1 MKILS
6 PELKSPYLNVFIVV
20 IISTIFV
27 GWLFANYLE
36 GPEIVSNY
44 RLFGILLTGAV
55 VLLLLLF
62 FIMLRNNF
70 KSLEAAKDLLKSRD
84 DWKRTFDAV
93 PDLIAIIDADFRI
106 SNMNRA
112 MAERLGI
119 SQLEGVGMN
128 CHELLYDSQEPPST
142 CPHQRMLQSGTTESE
157 TAFIKALNGDFII
170 SVAPLMSKEGTMES
184 SIHVMHDISKIRLL
198 EQSRKEYAQRLEF
211 VLEGS
216 NDATWEW
223 DMITNQG
230 ILNNRYYEMIE
241 FTPGEVDP
249 TFDFFLKTIHSDDVA
264 DVRQRVEDCLDGKTK
279 GYEANY
285 RMVSKSGKLKN
296 VLGRGKIVRYDEE
309 GRPLKMAGVIT
320 DVSEMKR
327 LNDEVNRINNLES
340 IGILSGGLAH
350 DFSNVLN
357 IIYGNI
363 TFVKMLAEGNAA
375 LVEPLTDAEEACERA
390 KELGTRLQAFSQGNT
405 PFREQFTLPAL
416 IEDAAR
422 VLFKGSRITHIIS
435 APDDLLPLEAD
446 PRQIRQLFE
455 NLLTNAKDAM
465 PDGGTVKIAIESC
478 EVDAKKGLPLRS
490 GPFVCITIQ
499 DNGTGIPM
507 ANLQKIFDPYFST
520 KDTYSQR
527 GMGLGLSICH
537 AIMMR
542 HNGHVFV
549 ESSVE
554 IGTRVT
560 LYLPASVEEKHLSPE
575 V

>member
-1 MKILS
+1 
-6 PELKSPYLNVFIVV
+6 
-20 IISTIFV
+20 
-27 GWLFANYLE
+27 
-36 GPEIVSNY
+36 
-44 RLFGILLTGAV
+44 
-55 VLLLLLF
+55 
-62 FIMLRNNF
+62 
-70 KSLEAAKDLLKSRD
+70 
-84 DWKRTFDAV
+84 
-93 PDLIAIIDADFRI
+93 
-106 SNMNRA
+106 
-112 MAERLGI
+112 
-119 SQLEGVGMN
+119 
-128 CHELLYDSQEPPST
+128 
-142 CPHQRMLQSGTTESE
+142 
-157 TAFIKALNGDFII
+157 
-170 SVAPLMSKEGTMES
+170 
-184 SIHVMHDISKIRLL
+184 
-198 EQSRKEYAQRLEF
+198 
-211 VLEGS
+211 
-216 NDATWEW
+216 
-223 DMITNQG
+223 
-230 ILNNRYYEMIE
+230 
-241 FTPGEVDP
+241 
-249 TFDFFLKTIHSDDVA
+249 
-264 DVRQRVEDCLDGKTK
+264 
-279 GYEANY
+279 
-285 RMVSKSGKLKN
+285 
-296 VLGRGKIVRYDEE
+296 
-309 GRPLKMAGVIT
+309 MAGVIT